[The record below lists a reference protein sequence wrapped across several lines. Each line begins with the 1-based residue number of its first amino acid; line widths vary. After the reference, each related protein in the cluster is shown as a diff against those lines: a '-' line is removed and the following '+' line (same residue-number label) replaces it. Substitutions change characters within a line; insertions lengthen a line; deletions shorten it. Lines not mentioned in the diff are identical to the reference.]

1 MKKLIKLFFSLVL
14 CILLSAL
21 ICSHWS
27 FAYDKINPDEY
38 NPSNYHDLSNDNST
52 ITKLVNAPA
61 SALTT
66 FGIVISVVAL
76 MILGLKY
83 ILGSVN
89 EKAEY
94 KKNLWPVILG
104 IFIIALILSI
114 IRIFIAIGTSIN
126 TA

>member
-14 CILLSAL
+14 CILLSAP
-21 ICSHWS
+21 IFSHLS
-27 FAYDKINPDEY
+27 FAYDKINPDDY
-38 NPSNYHDLSNDNST
+38 NPSNYQDLSNDNST
-52 ITKLVNAPA
+52 ITKLISAPA

-66 FGIVISVVAL
+66 FGIVISVIAL
-76 MILGLKY
+76 MIVGLKY

-94 KKNLWPVILG
+94 KKNLWPIILG